1 MLASI
6 QLELY
11 KKKYKL
17 LEKIGMEIFFSSW
30 SLDKGEEVSADV
42 VWWTLIEG
50 ERHLCKKKKP
60 PELEGRSVRHDWSW
74 GGKSLGKKS
83 AENLSHPPAPKLQL

>member
-1 MLASI
+1 MLARI
-6 QLELY
+6 QLELC

-17 LEKIGMEIFFSSW
+17 LEIIGMEIFFSSW
-30 SLDKGEEVSADV
+30 SLDKGEEVSAGE

-50 ERHLCKKKKP
+50 ERHLCKKKTP
-60 PELEGRSVRHDWSW
+60 PELEGRSVRHD
-74 GGKSLGKKS
+74 KSLGKKS